1 MTQLWCFAVLEL
13 SDGLS
18 NELIGNIDL
27 IYKWIE
33 LQVDHRSYSACI
45 LRYQNESDTYR
56 WRGKLYMSIGAQV
69 EPGLFVEAAES
80 FATCTR
86 TRALPVRS
94 HIRLVSSIQSADILH
109 FNAKIAIS
117 CKIIICR
124 SINEV
129 ADRISFCL
137 PVYAALHWV
146 EAFDRQNCVRSI
158 CGVKLN

>member
-1 MTQLWCFAVLEL
+1 
-13 SDGLS
+13 
-18 NELIGNIDL
+18 
-27 IYKWIE
+27 
-33 LQVDHRSYSACI
+33 
-45 LRYQNESDTYR
+45 
-56 WRGKLYMSIGAQV
+56 MSIGAKV

-129 ADRISFCL
+129 ADRI
-137 PVYAALHWV
+137 YAALHWV